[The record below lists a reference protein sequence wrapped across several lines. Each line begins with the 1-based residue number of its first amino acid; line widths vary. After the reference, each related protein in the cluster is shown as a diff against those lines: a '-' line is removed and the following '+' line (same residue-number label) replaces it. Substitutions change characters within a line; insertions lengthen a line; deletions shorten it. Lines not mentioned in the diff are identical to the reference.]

1 MQNEVTELDPGQRL
15 HAQAIITER
24 LQGFWLLVGAM
35 SAFDVEQILEW
46 MASDEFAETCR
57 LAGADPA
64 NVKGKFHKLID
75 EGNRNNVR
83 NVIN

>member
-1 MQNEVTELDPGQRL
+1 MQNEITEAAPGPRL
-15 HAQAIITER
+15 QAQAVITER
-24 LQGFWLLVGAM
+24 LQSFWLLTGAM
-35 SAFDVEQILEW
+35 SAIDVEQLLEW
-46 MASDEFAETCR
+46 LGSQEFAETCR

-83 NVIN
+83 NAIN